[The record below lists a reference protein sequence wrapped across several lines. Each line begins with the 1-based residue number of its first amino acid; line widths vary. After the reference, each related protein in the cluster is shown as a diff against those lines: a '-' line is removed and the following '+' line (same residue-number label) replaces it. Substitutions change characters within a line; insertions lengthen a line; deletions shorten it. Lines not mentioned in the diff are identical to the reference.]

1 MCKPAGL
8 PQTLSVNVCFIT
20 SIWARGRG
28 PWYLLAGLW
37 QDSVSQRKWQWAD
50 SLKKKKIYLAALGL
64 SCGMWDLVP
73 WWGIEPRPPALE
85 AQSLSH
91 WTTREVPKL
100 ILEGLDVSDQMKK
113 SGKGLFWTWT
123 WHESCVQRNKTP
135 RYLRCTVLIGGC
147 VCFLQLPL
155 TNDHKP
161 VSFQPQKYILS
172 QFLQLQIWNQGVGRT
187 SLWRPWWEIRYMLLS

>member
-1 MCKPAGL
+1 M
-8 PQTLSVNVCFIT
+8 
-20 SIWARGRG
+20 
-28 PWYLLAGLW
+28 
-37 QDSVSQRKWQWAD
+37 
-50 SLKKKKIYLAALGL
+50 
-64 SCGMWDLVP
+64 
-73 WWGIEPRPPALE
+73 E

-113 SGKGLFWTWT
+113 AGKASSERGLDTSHVFR
-123 WHESCVQRNKTP
+123 EIKLQGI
-135 RYLRCTVLIGGC
+135 LRCTVLIGGC

-172 QFLQLQIWNQGVGRT
+172 QFLQLQI
-187 SLWRPWWEIRYMLLS
+187 